1 MAGFRER
8 MAQLKQRATDF
19 GGDAVS
25 KWKQAGERSNQQ
37 YFGTSPLQQAMH
49 QQRQGNMTPEAME
62 MMKDVPSSERMRQA
76 EMMDSGRHGG
86 YGQGGVNTRHLPYAP
101 SNVGHT
107 QSIERPADGAQG
119 PPQMVT
125 KTQDAG
131 GGVETSTQVQDNDV
145 KGLADRTVLNKLMGT
160 DPSKMNVD
168 GRKMMQQLMNNLGYT
183 DAKGNKLD
191 IDGKVGPLTAQAMA
205 NYNKAMG
212 KGGPEGALPDQ
223 KMIGTP
229 DGMESP
235 HTLYKNTPSEYNS
248 WDSPNSPFGPARNRA
263 GYWDQQHNSG
273 ISNPANDDT
282 PFGAQTY
289 GQDFY
294 GDAYNNA
301 FLGKEEFMSPKK
313 N

>member
-1 MAGFRER
+1 MGFRER

-19 GGDAVS
+19 GSDAVS

-62 MMKDVPSSERMRQA
+62 MMRDVPSSERMRQA
-76 EMMDSGRHGG
+76 EMMEMGRHGG

-119 PPQMVT
+119 PPQFVA

-145 KGLADRTVLNKLMGT
+145 KGLADRTVLNKLMST

-183 DAKGNKLD
+183 DDKGNKLD
-191 IDGKVGPLTAQAMA
+191 IDGRVGPLTAQAMG
-205 NYNKAMG
+205 NYNKSIG
-212 KGGPEGALPDQ
+212 IGGPEGALPEQ
-223 KMIGTP
+223 KMISGP
-229 DGMESP
+229 DGMLAP
-235 HTLYKNTPSEYNS
+235 QTRYANTPSQHSS
-248 WDSPNSPFGPARNRA
+248 WDAPNATFGPKTRHS
-263 GYWDQQHNSG
+263 GYYDQQHNSG
-273 ISNPANDDT
+273 ISNPENNDN
-282 PFGAQTY
+282 PLGADTY
-289 GQDFY
+289 GEEAGLY
-294 GDAYNNA
+294 GPSYVAS
-301 FLGKEEFMSPKK
+301 FLGKEKFK
-313 N
+313 